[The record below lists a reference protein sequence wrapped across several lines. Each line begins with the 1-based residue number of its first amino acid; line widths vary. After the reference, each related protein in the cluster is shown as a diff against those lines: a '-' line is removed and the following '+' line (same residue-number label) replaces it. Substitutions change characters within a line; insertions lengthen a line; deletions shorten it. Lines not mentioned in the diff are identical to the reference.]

1 MLIAMAIFG
10 TMLAAAFMI
19 FSSGLKTKR
28 SEDLKLGLQ
37 QNLRAAMEVISQD
50 LRSSGVL
57 HLYNQSPCSSS
68 VPCSNNTQVAILAL
82 DGTNTAIAT
91 APGSSMSGTNT
102 FVCDASQFAQ
112 DDVAVLYNGTNIA
125 GTSVNNNSVVTTVSS
140 AVNYGF
146 NTAQVLQITAAPIL
160 RPAPRATCAA
170 GTGQDTLPHSGQTNN
185 DPISLD
191 GQSYVFKA
199 ALNTYMLGTDPANP
213 SGSALLRLS
222 RLNAP
227 LATPAVVAYDV
238 SGLRVSYGIRFAP
251 TSLSASRV
259 VFYDSLEAA
268 AAALNPTLSTG
279 TLPYSNIPRTTN
291 TTYIGGVVTAV
302 RISLTGTSASNLPG
316 SNTPATFTLTQ
327 TVDLR
332 N

>member
-19 FSSGLKTKR
+19 FSSGLQTKR

-68 VPCSNNTQVAILAL
+68 VPCSNNTQVAVLAL

-91 APGSSMSGTNT
+91 TPGSNMSGTNT
-102 FVCDASQFAQ
+102 FVCDASQFRQ
-112 DDVAVLYNGTNIA
+112 GDVAVLYNGTNIA
-125 GTSVNNNSVVTTVSS
+125 GTSVNNNNVVTTVTS

-146 NTAQVLQITAAPIL
+146 NTAQVLQITSPPTV
-160 RPAPRATCAA
+160 RPAPRAACAA
-170 GTGQDTLPHSGQTNN
+170 GTSQDTLPHSSQTNS

-213 SGSALLRLS
+213 SGKALLRLS
-222 RLNAP
+222 GLNAP
-227 LATPAVVAYDV
+227 FDTANVVAYDV
-238 SGLRVSYGIRFAP
+238 SGLTISYGIRFAP
-251 TSLSASRV
+251 TSLTASRV
-259 VFYDSLEAA
+259 IFYDSLEAA
-268 AAALNPTLSTG
+268 VAALNPTLPTSTP
-279 TLPYSNIPRTTN
+279 PYSNIPRTTN

-302 RISLTGTSASNLPG
+302 RITLSGESASKLPGTNDPAKFSLTE
-316 SNTPATFTLTQ
+316 